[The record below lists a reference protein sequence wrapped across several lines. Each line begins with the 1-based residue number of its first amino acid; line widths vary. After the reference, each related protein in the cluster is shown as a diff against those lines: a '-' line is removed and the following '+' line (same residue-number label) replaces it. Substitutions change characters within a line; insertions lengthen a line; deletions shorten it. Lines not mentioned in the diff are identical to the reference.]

1 MLAFIISAL
10 FGAAEVFLLRALLG
24 AMSAGNKKRAKG
36 LFFVGFLSYGI
47 AIALLMFPYIHLFT
61 YCLCG
66 FLTGFP
72 LTAIALFIYK
82 IFFEKE
88 EE

>member
-10 FGAAEVFLLRALLG
+10 FAAGEVFLLRALLG
-24 AMSAGNKKRAKG
+24 AMSQGNKRRAKG
-36 LFFVGFLSYGI
+36 LFFVGFLGYGI

-66 FLTGFP
+66 FLTGLP
-72 LTAIALFIYK
+72 LTAIVLFIYK
-82 IFFEKE
+82 IFFAKE
-88 EE
+88 